1 LSNYREV
8 FLEEN
13 KNNNSVSFGNYVETY
28 QKEVQSSINFI
39 GQDVDFFIELKAN
52 LIKSIAGKFLSNIEE
67 IKVLDI
73 GSGIGLTDHHLAK
86 HFKNLYG
93 VDVEED
99 VVNKAREYNPSV
111 NYSLYNGSLLPH
123 DDNSMDLVFA
133 INVMHHVPPAGW
145 NNFAAEMY
153 RVTRKGGI
161 AIVFEHNP
169 LNPLTRLAVSR
180 CEFDKDAV
188 LLHKSK
194 LKKLFT
200 SAAFNIAQDSYIVF
214 FPFNRKFF
222 RSIEKFLCWLPLGA
236 QHFVVGK
243 K

>member
-1 LSNYREV
+1 MK
-8 FLEEN
+8 EN
-13 KNNNSVSFGNYVETY
+13 KKNNSARFSAYVETY

-52 LIKSIAGKFLSNIEE
+52 LIKSIAGRLFKNFKDIN
-67 IKVLDI
+67 VLDI

-86 HFKNLYG
+86 HFNNLYG
-93 VDVEED
+93 VDVEDE
-99 VVNKAREYNPSV
+99 VVNKAKEYNPSV
-111 NYSLYNGSLLPH
+111 NYSRYNGSVLPH

-133 INVMHHVPPAGW
+133 INVMHHVPPGGW

-153 RVTRKGGI
+153 RVTKKDGI

-180 CEFDKDAV
+180 CEFDRDAV
-188 LLHKSK
+188 LLNKSK
-194 LKKLFT
+194 LKKIFT
-200 SAAFNIAQDSYIVF
+200 DAKFTVAENSYIIF
-214 FPFNRKFF
+214 FPFNKKLF
-222 RSIEKFLCWLPLGA
+222 RTIEKTLKWLPLGA
-236 QHFVVGK
+236 QYFVVGK

>member
-1 LSNYREV
+1 LEKSKKNSSAIFSNYV
-8 FLEEN
+8 D
-13 KNNNSVSFGNYVETY
+13 TY

-52 LIKSIAGKFLSNIEE
+52 LIKSIAEKFFGNIEE

-86 HFKNLYG
+86 HFKNLNG
-93 VDVEED
+93 VDVEGN

-111 NYSLYNGSLLPH
+111 NYSLYNGSVLPH

-188 LLHKSK
+188 LLCKSK

>member
-1 LSNYREV
+1 M

-13 KNNNSVSFGNYVETY
+13 KNNKSVRFGNYVETY

-52 LIKSIAGKFLSNIEE
+52 LIKSIAGRFFRNIET
-67 IKVLDI
+67 INVLDI

-86 HFKNLYG
+86 HFKNLHG
-93 VDVEED
+93 VDIEED

-111 NYSLYNGSLLPH
+111 NYSLYDGSALPH
-123 DDNSMDLVFA
+123 DDNSIDLVFA

-145 NNFAAEMY
+145 NNFTAEMY
-153 RVTRKGGI
+153 RVAKKGGL

-188 LLHKSK
+188 LLHKGK
-194 LKKLFT
+194 LKKLF
-200 SAAFNIAQDSYIVF
+200 SEAKFSIARDSYIVF
-214 FPFNRKFF
+214 FPFNINLF
-222 RSIEKFLCWLPLGA
+222 RALEKILWWLPLGA